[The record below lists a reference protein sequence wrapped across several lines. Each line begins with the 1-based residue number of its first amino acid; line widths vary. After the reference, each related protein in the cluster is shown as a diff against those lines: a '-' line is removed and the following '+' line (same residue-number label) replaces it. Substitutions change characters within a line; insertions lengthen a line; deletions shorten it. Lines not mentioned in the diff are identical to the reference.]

1 MYNVAVVG
9 ATGAVGRELMKVL
22 DDLKFP
28 VKKLLPLASERS
40 AGTEMETPF
49 GVLKVEKLEA
59 DKFEGIDVAFF
70 CAGATISK
78 EYAHEAVKRGA
89 LVIDNSSAFRMDQT
103 CRWWFRK

>member
-1 MYNVAVVG
+1 MYTCSSVG

-49 GVLKVEKLEA
+49 RSFKGGKA
-59 DKFEGIDVAFF
+59 
-70 CAGATISK
+70 
-78 EYAHEAVKRGA
+78 
-89 LVIDNSSAFRMDQT
+89 
-103 CRWWFRK
+103 